1 MNENL
6 EKYRLENTRGV
17 LVVTLDQF
25 AFAVIDNYST
35 KYNVFSIEENNDYY
49 VLKGFDPYYKCGYIY
64 TLLLEKERCNLN
76 ELMYEIFWQINEI
89 NKDKK
94 KDILKLLKE
103 ELDIEDD
110 E

>member
-1 MNENL
+1 MNEIL
-6 EKYRLENTRGV
+6 EKYKLKDTRGV

-25 AFAVIDNYST
+25 AFAVIDNYTSN
-35 KYNVFSIEENNDYY
+35 YNAFSIEEDNDYY
-49 VLKGFDPYYKCGYIY
+49 VMKGFDPYYKCGYIY
-64 TLLLEKERCNLN
+64 TLLLEKERYDLN

-103 ELDIEDD
+103 ELDVEDD